1 MKKTLAAVL
10 LFACAGAL
18 LAQGPA
24 DKAKPAPAP
33 AKQPAAAAPAAA
45 PAPGAQPAPAA
56 EKKPAPA
63 AKQPAKQAEEPEESI
78 VMIDDKAEPEGKAA
92 APAEESAP
100 DRNGIPESYGP
111 CKGVATDAGRTILIF
126 ENPDSGEIS
135 FVHVVFGKTGV
146 TWRLLDTIRRQ
157 GTEVVSGGDLE

>member
-33 AKQPAAAAPAAA
+33 EKKPAPAA
-45 PAPGAQPAPAA
+45 QPATAA

-78 VMIDDKAEPEGKAA
+78 VMIDDKAEPDHGKAGA
-92 APAEESAP
+92 LDADEPQAGP
-100 DRNGIPESYGP
+100 PGIPTSYGQ
-111 CKGVATDAGRTILIF
+111 CKGVTTDAGRTILVF
-126 ENPDSGEIS
+126 ENPDSGDIS
-135 FVHVVFGKTGV
+135 LVQLVFGKAGV
-146 TWRLLDTIRRQ
+146 SWRLLDTIRRQ
-157 GTEVVSGGDLE
+157 GAEVVLGGDAE